1 MMKTVALL
9 GICAFLAACAAP
21 TEMADDQALPVKSQE
36 YTTPSMTSALLDSSM
51 PLYQWNAAQSRYEI
65 HRMDL
70 STGQDV
76 PGYAPFVVGENEF
89 IGPNVLSPNVQKL
102 AIVSA
107 NGEYCYPSGGG
118 TSCRGRADVLHII
131 DQQAWQE
138 VTATLPDK
146 GWAGPILFSPDSRQ
160 LALIFNEAKS
170 STVMLFDTNTV
181 RLIAEQEIAFHPSL
195 LEYTSDG
202 ATLVLYGQP
211 LGSNPGISKPD
222 SPSIVLIDA
231 STLEV
236 KWERELPNIV
246 SGYWCVEKCNKS
258 HGEQTFVEWTPVVA
272 LSHDG
277 NELYIVHADKE
288 RLTTVHF
295 NTRTVETTEIQKGKS
310 WFERLLSFDAE
321 VAHAKGNVNGV
332 FKAGVIS
339 PDGMRLY
346 VVGYTMT
353 TTLDTNGEAQQR
365 DKSLG
370 LEVIEVA
377 SGDKLSSAESKA
389 MWIKITFEGAH
400 LILGNWGE
408 GQIEVIDTA
417 TLKTVTRLPQQEMVI
432 TRSMDGQPI
441 ILGSQADHSLTKL
454 SVFDPITFHI
464 VRSWSL
470 ATPYASWVSKP

>member
-1 MMKTVALL
+1 MMKTMVLL
-9 GICAFLAACAAP
+9 GFCIFLTACAAP
-21 TEMADDQALPVKSQE
+21 TEMADDQALIVKSQE
-36 YTTPSMTSALLDSSM
+36 PTTPSMTSALLETSM
-51 PLYQWNAAQSRYEI
+51 PVYQWNEAQNRYEI

-76 PGYAPFVVGENEF
+76 PSYKPFVVGENEF
-89 IGPNVLSPNVQKL
+89 IGPNTLSPNGQKL
-102 AIVSA
+102 AIASA

-118 TSCRGRADVLHII
+118 TACMGRTDVLHII

-138 VTATLPDK
+138 ITATLPGK

-170 STVMLFDTNTV
+170 STVMLFDTNTG
-181 RLIAEQEIAFHPSL
+181 RLVAQQEIAFQPSL

-222 SPSIVLIDA
+222 SPSIVLMDA
-231 STLEV
+231 STL
-236 KWERELPNIV
+236 KIQWEREIPNIV
-246 SGYWCVEKCNKS
+246 SGSWCVEKCNAS
-258 HGEQTFVEWTPVVA
+258 HGEQTFAEWTPVVV
-272 LSHDG
+272 LSPAG
-277 NELYIVHADKE
+277 NELYIVHADNE

-295 NTRTVETTEIQKGKS
+295 DTRTMETTEIQKVKT
-310 WFERLLSFDAE
+310 WFERLLSFDAK
-321 VAHAKGNVNGV
+321 VAHAKGNVNGT
-332 FKAGVIS
+332 FKAGVLS
-339 PDGMRLY
+339 PDGTRLY
-346 VVGYTMT
+346 VVGYSMT

-365 DKSLG
+365 KEQLG

-377 SGDKLSSAESKA
+377 SGNKLSSADSKA
-389 MWIKITFEGAH
+389 MWIKITSDGVH

-408 GQIEVIDTA
+408 GQIEIIDTT
-417 TLKTVTRLPQQEMVI
+417 TLKTVTRLPQDEVVI
-432 TRSMDGQPI
+432 TRTMDGQQI
-441 ILGSQADHSLTKL
+441 VLGSQSGHSLTKL

-470 ATPYASWVSKP
+470 ATPYASWVSTP